1 MDSFRWLAVALSIL
15 LGLGV
20 TRLLSALIDVFRS
33 RSQAGPDWVPLTWAG
48 CIFLWQIQ
56 YWWAIEELPSLVKVW
71 TMGSFLI
78 LVGLALLLFA
88 AASLILPA
96 ARLGAGEGYRAEFER
111 DGRWAL
117 VALSAYFVLAL
128 VTDWLFWGVSP
139 LSRWGAYLAGL
150 IVLPLVAAWSPSRRV
165 AEGDHRAL
173 RAAQHRGDPRTVPR
187 GLLNRKQVP

>member
-1 MDSFRWLAVALSIL
+1 MDSFRWLSVTLSIL

-20 TRLLSALIDVFRS
+20 TRLLSRS
-33 RSQAGPDWVPLTWAG
+33 STSFVRGPRRGPDWVPLTWAG

-88 AASLILPA
+88 AASLILAPA
-96 ARLGAGEGYRAEFER
+96 GSARAKLPRRNSSATVA
-111 DGRWAL
+111 GRWSP
-117 VALSAYFVLAL
+117 SAPTSCLAL

-139 LSRWGAYLAGL
+139 LSRWG
-150 IVLPLVAAWSPSRRV
+150 VLPGGTDRPSAGRRLESVEARGWKSITVLYVPLSIAAILELSP
-165 AEGDHRAL
+165 
-173 RAAQHRGDPRTVPR
+173 AAY
-187 GLLNRKQVP
+187 

>member
-33 RSQAGPDWVPLTWAG
+33 RREAKADWVPLTWAA

-71 TMGSFLI
+71 TPGSFLI

-88 AASLILPA
+88 AASLILPPA
-96 ARLGAGEGYRAEFER
+96 ALGAGRSYRAEFER
-111 DGRWAL
+111 DGRWSL

-128 VTDWLFWGVSP
+128 IADWLFWGVSP
-139 LSRWGAYLAGL
+139 LSRWGVFLIGL
-150 IVLPLVAAWSPSRRV
+150 IVLPLVSAWSPSRRV
-165 AEGDHRAL
+165 VEVTTVL
-173 RAAQHRGDPRTVPR
+173 YVPLSIAAILDLSPSAY
-187 GLLNRKQVP
+187 